1 MNSSETNKLGDI
13 RSRNFSTCA
22 DIIWSNREVV
32 VNYGELLEKLILFDK
47 YIFQSIRLKEIP
59 HFIEVFG
66 YDATLELFSL
76 DSIDLHHDHISMASM
91 NSQSKRNFSYTFNVV
106 RSEHESTLSKD
117 IAKLKNTLEFE
128 TAKFKSLETKLLSK
142 VVKYPKYIERELYT
156 AFFCDLTTKLPVIK
170 TALKLKLK
178 EHLKKN
184 IDPSGIELS
193 IDVLGAGKVEV
204 ETNINVL
211 FKIDTQVAHNLIESV
226 LLAIGGLNQRILQMK
241 VYNAITCFSDLD
253 MPVFDEKLGF
263 IEDSLS
269 PDSQIRRFHQVL
281 TIKDFPDLNEAAKNK
296 SIDLIKLIKL
306 RDSREIEEFRKWLWN
321 LDSMSDSEMKE
332 QVAGIKSTL
341 SNFIHGSVGKKL
353 RWVATTGLG
362 YIPPVGSVL
371 GTAASVLDTFLLE
384 KVFPESGAITFIN
397 RLYPSIF
404 KM

>member
-1 MNSSETNKLGDI
+1 M
-13 RSRNFSTCA
+13 
-22 DIIWSNREVV
+22 
-32 VNYGELLEKLILFDK
+32 
-47 YIFQSIRLKEIP
+47 
-59 HFIEVFG
+59 
-66 YDATLELFSL
+66 
-76 DSIDLHHDHISMASM
+76 
-91 NSQSKRNFSYTFNVV
+91 
-106 RSEHESTLSKD
+106 
-117 IAKLKNTLEFE
+117 
-128 TAKFKSLETKLLSK
+128 
-142 VVKYPKYIERELYT
+142 
-156 AFFCDLTTKLPVIK
+156 
-170 TALKLKLK
+170 
-178 EHLKKN
+178 
-184 IDPSGIELS
+184 
-193 IDVLGAGKVEV
+193 GAGKVEV

-211 FKIDTQVAHNLIESV
+211 FKIDTQIAHNLIESV